1 MQLQI
6 KYLDNYD
13 LANWGE
19 LSKASPDSAGY
30 DLRAAITND
39 IILNPDEYIL
49 IPLGI
54 STQLPSNMEAQIRAR
69 SGLALRNGIGLVN
82 GVGTIDAD
90 YRDEWGVVLHNC
102 SKKNFII
109 HRGDRIAQV
118 VFNLLPPDLELIPSI
133 ALKASKRKGGYG
145 SSGVK

>member
-1 MQLQI
+1 MRLLI

-13 LANWGE
+13 KAAWGE

-39 IILNPDEYIL
+39 IILGPNEFIL
-49 IPLGI
+49 VPLGI
-54 STQLPSNMEAQIRAR
+54 SSELPNNMEAQIRAR

-90 YRDEWGVVLHNC
+90 YRDEWGVILHNC
-102 SKKNFII
+102 SKKNFVI

-118 VFNLLPPDLELIPSI
+118 VFNLLPTDLEFEVAKKLST
-133 ALKASKRKGGYG
+133 SKRKGGYG
-145 SSGVK
+145 STGVK